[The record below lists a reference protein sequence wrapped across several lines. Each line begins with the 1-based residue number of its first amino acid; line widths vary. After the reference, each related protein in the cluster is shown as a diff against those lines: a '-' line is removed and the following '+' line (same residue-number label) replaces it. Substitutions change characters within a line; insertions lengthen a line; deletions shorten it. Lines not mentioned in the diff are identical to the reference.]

1 MTELNDT
8 FRELLL
14 ETGIDDSELVSST
27 LSVSQQRV
35 ISLRKEG
42 KNILILG
49 SAGCGK
55 STVIKT
61 IKEQTTK
68 NIILCATTGISA
80 YNIGGITIHSFMGFG
95 TGEKSLNDL
104 YKKIQRNPNTVKR
117 LRSVEILVIDEV
129 SMLSAEL
136 FEKIDDLL
144 KLVRNS
150 KKPFGGIQVILS
162 GDFLQLLPVF
172 KKKAYDKNEMDERL
186 IIESDIFLKYF
197 KKTNT
202 IQLTTNFRQAAD
214 NQYATLLQNV
224 RHNQLTSAENEL
236 LTSRMIKPPKDIL
249 CLVSTN
255 KVANNIN
262 LKCLNKLEG
271 ETTIFKAMFN
281 KINYGTSEEDDL
293 SNVLH
298 QELENQVKQKD
309 LVDLRLKK
317 NARVMLV
324 ANLDVASGLVNGSM
338 GTITN
343 IEPCGV
349 NVLFDNGIQ
358 SIITP
363 HTWELS
369 LQNVIVTVD
378 QIPLILAY
386 SITIHK
392 SQSLTLESASMD
404 LETCFTDHMVYVA
417 LSRLTSSNGLYL
429 RSFKES
435 KIKVNKKMQKY
446 LSKLKLN

>member
-150 KKPFGGIQVILS
+150 KK
-162 GDFLQLLPVF
+162 
-172 KKKAYDKNEMDERL
+172 Y
-186 IIESDIFLKYF
+186 
-197 KKTNT
+197 
-202 IQLTTNFRQAAD
+202 
-214 NQYATLLQNV
+214 NQSY
-224 RHNQLTSAENEL
+224 
-236 LTSRMIKPPKDIL
+236 P
-249 CLVSTN
+249 
-255 KVANNIN
+255 
-262 LKCLNKLEG
+262 
-271 ETTIFKAMFN
+271 
-281 KINYGTSEEDDL
+281 
-293 SNVLH
+293 
-298 QELENQVKQKD
+298 
-309 LVDLRLKK
+309 
-317 NARVMLV
+317 
-324 ANLDVASGLVNGSM
+324 
-338 GTITN
+338 
-343 IEPCGV
+343 
-349 NVLFDNGIQ
+349 
-358 SIITP
+358 
-363 HTWELS
+363 
-369 LQNVIVTVD
+369 
-378 QIPLILAY
+378 
-386 SITIHK
+386 
-392 SQSLTLESASMD
+392 
-404 LETCFTDHMVYVA
+404 
-417 LSRLTSSNGLYL
+417 
-429 RSFKES
+429 
-435 KIKVNKKMQKY
+435 
-446 LSKLKLN
+446 